1 MREEAKGTTLAE
13 VDLLVSAA
21 VLGALEKTLGTASA
35 ADTARLVPYFGAVI
49 GGEATA
55 VDGLGLDLS
64 RALLAGIDY
73 EWHRPVTPG
82 ETLRAR
88 VVVEDVY
95 TKGANQ
101 FGVLA
106 ADFTDAEGRLVQRQ
120 KITFIERGTQ

>member
-13 VDLLVSAA
+13 EDLTVSAP
-21 VLGALEKTLGTASA
+21 VLGALEKTLGTSSA
-35 ADTARLVPYFGAVI
+35 AGTATLVPYFGAVI
-49 GGEATA
+49 GGESTA

-73 EWHRPVTPG
+73 EWHRPFRTN
-82 ETLRAR
+82 ETVHAR

-101 FGVLA
+101 FGVLTA
-106 ADFTDAEGRLVQRQ
+106 EFTDTGGALVQRQ
-120 KITFIERGTQ
+120 KVTFIERGSK